1 MKKLNIKIQLVN
13 GTTVDAEIDELN
25 QIQDILNSKTPFIFI
40 NQSDTDDYVYINIS
54 QITIITIKPT

>member
-25 QIQDILNSKTPFIFI
+25 QIQDILNSKTPFILI
-40 NQSDTDDYVYINIS
+40 NQSDINDYVYINIS
-54 QITIITIKPT
+54 QITIIKVKSI